1 MDAYYCRHSD
11 TFLTS
16 FSNVLEFTL
25 FLYTY
30 KMYNVYAMYIVYFII
45 LNIVSVEDRRCVLR
59 SSTFLI
65 FIHTYNIFKGIE
77 INGQRTI
84 IRAI

>member
-1 MDAYYCRHSD
+1 
-11 TFLTS
+11 
-16 FSNVLEFTL
+16 
-25 FLYTY
+25 
-30 KMYNVYAMYIVYFII
+30 MYNVYAMYIVYFII